1 MILLAF
7 QLHKENIEKDVFYL
21 TRSSVLM
28 LYYIYTYIAYAER
41 WLQFFVS
48 SIQVSCITY
57 LTIESKVRLI
67 RLNDAHSV
75 YISVFHPGLPLSVE
89 RYWPFQSVISLA
101 CFR

>member
-41 WLQFFVS
+41 C
-48 SIQVSCITY
+48 IQVSCITH